1 LTYCNGVTRAR
12 TVGLLYVATA
22 LVFLLIGFLLMLLM
36 RWQLAWPGAP
46 LPAGIA
52 GLLGDRSAP
61 GGVLLPEFYQ
71 QLVAMHGTVMV
82 FLAVVPLATGGLGT
96 LLVPRMIGARDMG
109 LPRTALLSYTL
120 YAVGGLLMLGS
131 FLVEGG
137 AASSGW
143 TSYPPLAVLAT
154 KGQSWWLAG
163 MLAVSSASTLYAI
176 GMVAIII
183 GSRAPGVTLARLPF
197 FVWAQLVS
205 AVLLLL
211 AFPALQAAALF
222 QLTDRIAGSSL
233 FLPSGLVL
241 GGIPLQ
247 QYAGGGNPLLWQHL
261 FWFLAHPEVY
271 VLILPA
277 MGIVA
282 EVITAHTGR
291 PLWGARAMV
300 GAVLVLGVLS
310 MLVWAHHMFLTE
322 MGTVMS
328 DVFQVT
334 TLLVSV
340 PSVIVVGCLVLSLW
354 GHRLKA
360 SPALLFAVAFLPMF
374 GLGGLTGLPLG
385 MAASDVSLHDTYYVV
400 GHFHYIVAPGT
411 VFALFAAIYHWAPT
425 VLGRTLSTRLGYWH
439 FWPTLVL
446 MNSIF
451 LPMFVLGLAGVNRRL
466 YDAGAQYALAQGF
479 EGVQQHMTWSA
490 LALGVAQLPFV
501 LALITARRVEAD
513 AAEPAPAI
521 DHTGEAD
528 VVPTPRAGQV
538 APWLIVA
545 WLVMLFGSLLSGWVL
560 LRTGQPAWPHTANPW
575 WLIAGA
581 VLMGFSPWIMPER
594 PSTLSM
600 ATVLALATTQM
611 IVRALSAAGNA
622 GHVPAA
628 HNAHALWFTI
638 TCTMLTIT
646 VVASAAIIRP
656 RASRWSPDY
665 VAGLRLL
672 LRTLS
677 LLWLVISLVFLLG

>member
-1 LTYCNGVTRAR
+1 MTRAR

-22 LVFLLIGFLLMLLM
+22 LGFLLVGFLLMLLM

-46 LPAGIA
+46 LPGALA
-52 GLLGDRSAP
+52 SLLGDTQAP

-96 LLVPRMIGARDMG
+96 LLIPRMIGARDMA
-109 LPRTALLSYTL
+109 LPRTGALSYGL
-120 YAVGGLLMLGS
+120 YVTGGLLMLGS
-131 FLVEGG
+131 FLAEGG

-154 KGQSWWLAG
+154 AGQSWWLAG
-163 MLAVSSASTLYAI
+163 MLAVSSASTLYSV
-176 GMVAIII
+176 GMIATIV
-183 GSRAPGVTLARLPF
+183 GGRAPGVTLARLPF

-205 AVLLLL
+205 ALLLLL

-222 QLTDRIAGSSL
+222 QLMDRLAGSSL

-247 QYAGGGNPLLWQHL
+247 DYAGGGNPLLWQHL

-291 PLWGARAMV
+291 PLWGRRAMV

-354 GHRLKA
+354 GHRLRW

-374 GLGGLTGLPLG
+374 GIGGLTGLPLG
-385 MAASDVSLHDTYYVV
+385 LAASDVSLHDTYYVV

-411 VFALFAAIYHWAPT
+411 VFALFAAIYHWAPSVT
-425 VLGRTLSTRLGYWH
+425 GRTLSARLGSWH
-439 FWPTLVL
+439 FWPTFVL

-451 LPMFVLGLAGVNRRL
+451 LPMFALGLAGVNRRL

-479 EGVQQHMTWSA
+479 EGMQRHMTWSA
-490 LALGVAQLPFV
+490 LALGVAQIPFL
-501 LALITARRVEAD
+501 LALVTARRVTAPVEDATITADRAAVSAD
-513 AAEPAPAI
+513 A
-521 DHTGEAD
+521 DAD
-528 VVPTPRAGQV
+528 APRAGQV

-545 WLVMLFGSLLSGWVL
+545 WLLMLTGALLSGWVL
-560 LRTGQPAWPHTANPW
+560 LRTGQPAWPATASSA
-575 WLIAGA
+575 WLIAGG
-581 VLMGFSPWIMPER
+581 VLLAASAWMAR
-594 PSTLSM
+594 LSQSRLLWSGL
-600 ATVLALATTQM
+600 LALAATQLAT
-611 IVRALSAAGNA
+611 RALSSAWDA
-622 GHVPAA
+622 GHVPAV

-638 TCTMLTIT
+638 TVTLTLVT
-646 VVASAAIIRP
+646 AVACAAALHTARTHL
-656 RASRWSPDY
+656 APDR

-672 LRTLS
+672 LGTLS
-677 LLWLVISLVFLLG
+677 TLWLGTGIVFLIG

>member
-1 LTYCNGVTRAR
+1 VTRAR

-22 LVFLLIGFLLMLLM
+22 LVFLLVGFLLMLLM

-46 LPAGIA
+46 VPAGIA
-52 GLLGDRSAP
+52 ALLGDANAP

-96 LLVPRMIGARDMG
+96 LLVTPMIGARDVA
-109 LPRTALLSYTL
+109 LPRTALLSYAL

-154 KGQSWWLAG
+154 AGQSWWLAG
-163 MLAVSSASTLYAI
+163 MLATSCGSTLFAV
-176 GMVAIII
+176 GMIATII
-183 GSRAPGVTLARLPF
+183 GSRGPGVTLARLPF

-222 QLTDRIAGSSL
+222 QLMDRIAGSSL

-247 QYAGGGNPLLWQHL
+247 HYAGGGNPLLWQHL

-282 EVITAHTGR
+282 EVIRAHTGR

-354 GHRLKA
+354 GQRLKA

-374 GLGGLTGLPLG
+374 GIGGLTGLPLG

-425 VLGRTLSTRLGYWH
+425 VLGCTLSTRLGYWH
-439 FWPTLVL
+439 FWPTVLL

-479 EGVQQHMTWSA
+479 EGLQQYMTWSA
-490 LALGVAQLPFV
+490 LALGVAQLPFL
-501 LALITARRVEAD
+501 LALVTARRTEAL
-513 AAEPAPAI
+513 AEAPALPFAQG
-521 DHTGEAD
+521 DDTD
-528 VVPTPRAGQV
+528 VASAQSAGQV

-545 WLVMLFGSLLSGWVL
+545 WLVMLVGALLSGWVL
-560 LRTGQPAWPHTANPW
+560 LRTGQPEWPHTANPW

-581 VLMGFSPWIMPER
+581 VLTGASAWFMRQSPAP
-594 PSTLSM
+594 LAM
-600 ATVLALATTQM
+600 ASLPALAAIAM
-611 IVRALSAAGNA
+611 ALRGLSAASEA
-622 GHVPAA
+622 GHAPSA

-638 TCTMLTIT
+638 TCTIVVMT
-646 VVASAAIIRP
+646 VVACGAAI
-656 RASRWSPDY
+656 RAGRTPPSAHY

-672 LRTLS
+672 FGTLS
-677 LLWLVISLVFLLG
+677 LLWVVFSLVFLVG

>member
-1 LTYCNGVTRAR
+1 MTRAR

-22 LVFLLIGFLLMLLM
+22 LVFLLLGFLLMLLM
-36 RWQLAWPGAP
+36 RWQLAWPATP
-46 LPAGIA
+46 LPSAVA
-52 GLLGDRSAP
+52 SLLGEAQAP

-82 FLAVVPLATGGLGT
+82 FLAVVPLATGGIGS
-96 LLVPRMIGARDMG
+96 LLVPRMIGATGMA
-109 LPRTALLSYTL
+109 LPRTGALSYGL
-120 YAVGGLLMLGS
+120 YVTGGLIMLGS
-131 FLVEGG
+131 FLVDGG
-137 AASSGW
+137 AAASGW
-143 TSYPPLAVLAT
+143 TSYPPLAVLASA
-154 KGQSWWLAG
+154 GQSWWLVG
-163 MLAVSSASTLYAI
+163 MLAVSSGSTLYAI
-176 GMVAIII
+176 GMITTVI
-183 GSRAPGVTLARLPF
+183 GGRAPGVTLARLPF

-222 QLTDRIAGSSL
+222 QLMDRVAGSSL

-282 EVITAHTGR
+282 EVITSHTGR
-291 PLWGARAMV
+291 PLWGSRAMTL
-300 GAVLVLGVLS
+300 AVLVLGALS

-328 DVFQVT
+328 DVFQIT

-340 PSVIVVGCLVLSLW
+340 PSVIVVGCLVMSLW
-354 GHRLKA
+354 GGLART

-411 VFALFAAIYHWAPT
+411 VFALFAAIYHWAPA
-425 VLGRTLSTRLGYWH
+425 VVGRSLGTRLAHWH
-439 FWPTLVL
+439 FWPTFVL

-466 YDAGAQYALAQGF
+466 YDAGAEYALARGF
-479 EGVQQHMTWSA
+479 AHLQRHMTWSA
-490 LALGVAQLPFV
+490 LALGMAQIPFL
-501 LALITARRVEAD
+501 LALVTARRVDAPTDHPWPQAIAD
-513 AAEPAPAI
+513 GGPSSDAW
-521 DHTGEAD
+521 
-528 VVPTPRAGQV
+528 PRAGQV
-538 APWLIVA
+538 APWLITA
-545 WLVMLFGSLLSGWVL
+545 WMVMLLGALLSGWVL
-560 LRTGQPAWPHTANPW
+560 LRTGQSAWPQTAHAAW
-575 WLIAGA
+575 IAGGGA
-581 VLMGFSPWIMPER
+581 LVGLAGLLLR
-594 PSTLSM
+594 PSRHWLVWAGLCM
-600 ATVLALATTQM
+600 LGATQVST
-611 IVRALSAAGNA
+611 RALSSAWDAGLL
-622 GHVPAA
+622 PAV

-638 TCTMLTIT
+638 TGTLTLL
-646 VVASAAIIRP
+646 AAIGCAAILHAAHTDASPERVRTL
-656 RASRWSPDY
+656 RAP
-665 VAGLRLL
+665 LF
-672 LRTLS
+672 TLS
-677 LLWLVISLVFLLG
+677 LLWLVTSFVFLAG

>member
-1 LTYCNGVTRAR
+1 MTRAR

-22 LVFLLIGFLLMLLM
+22 LVFLLVGFLLMLLM
-36 RWQLAWPGAP
+36 RWQLAWPGTP
-46 LPAGIA
+46 LPGVLAS
-52 GLLGDRSAP
+52 LLGDTQAP
-61 GGVLLPEFYQ
+61 GGVPLPEFYQ
-71 QLVAMHGTVMV
+71 QLVAMHGSVMV
-82 FLAVVPLATGGLGT
+82 FLAVVPMATGGIGT
-96 LLVPRMIGARDMG
+96 LLVPRMIGATDMA
-109 LPRTALLSYTL
+109 LPRTGALAYGL
-120 YAVGGLLMLGS
+120 YVTGGLLMLGS
-131 FLVEGG
+131 FFAEGG

-143 TSYPPLAVLAT
+143 TAYAPLAVLAT
-154 KGQSWWLAG
+154 AGQSWWLGG
-163 MLAVSSASTLYAI
+163 MLAIGVASALYSV
-176 GMVAIII
+176 GMIATII
-183 GSRAPGVTLARLPF
+183 GARAPGLTLARLPF

-222 QLTDRIAGSSL
+222 QLMDRLAGSSL

-247 QYAGGGNPLLWQHL
+247 NYAGGGNPLLWQHL

-291 PLWGARAMV
+291 SLWKQRAMV

-328 DVFQVT
+328 DVFQIT
-334 TLLVSV
+334 TLLVSI
-340 PSVIVVGCLVLSLW
+340 PSVVVVGCLVMSLW
-354 GHRLKA
+354 GHRLRW

-385 MAASDVSLHDTYYVV
+385 LAASDVSLHDTYYVV

-425 VLGRTLSTRLGYWH
+425 VLGRTLNARLGRWH
-439 FWPTLVL
+439 FWPTFVL

-479 EGVQQHMTWSA
+479 EGMQRHMTWSA
-490 LALGVAQLPFV
+490 LALGVAQIPFL
-501 LALITARRVEAD
+501 LALITARRVT
-513 AAEPAPAI
+513 APAEEANVTA
-521 DHTGEAD
+521 DGAAVSAD
-528 VVPTPRAGQV
+528 VETNGPRAGQI

-545 WLVMLFGSLLSGWVL
+545 WLLMLAGALLSGWVL
-560 LRTGQPAWPHTANPW
+560 LRTGQSAWPQTASAG
-575 WLIAGA
+575 WLIACGGLLGA
-581 VLMGFSPWIMPER
+581 AAWLTR
-594 PSTLSM
+594 PSPSLLVW
-600 ATVLALATTQM
+600 AGLLALAATQLAT
-611 IVRALSAAGNA
+611 RALSSAWEA
-622 GHVPAA
+622 GHVPSA

-638 TCTMLTIT
+638 AVTLTLIT
-646 VVASAAIIRP
+646 AVVCAATLYAARTH
-656 RASRWSPDY
+656 RTTDR

-672 LRTLS
+672 LGTLS
-677 LLWLVISLVFLLG
+677 LLWLVTACVFLLG

>member
-1 LTYCNGVTRAR
+1 MTRAR

-22 LVFLLIGFLLMLLM
+22 LVFLLVGFLLMLLM
-36 RWQLAWPGAP
+36 RWQLAWPGSPVPTGLAS
-46 LPAGIA
+46 
-52 GLLGDRSAP
+52 LLGEAHAP

-71 QLVAMHGTVMV
+71 QLVAMHGSVMV
-82 FLAVVPLATGGLGT
+82 FLAVVPLATGGIGT
-96 LLVPRMIGARDMG
+96 LLVPRMIGARGMA
-109 LPRTALLSYTL
+109 LPRAGALSYAL
-120 YAVGGLLMLGS
+120 YAAGGLLMLGS
-131 FLVEGG
+131 FLAEGG

-154 KGQSWWLAG
+154 AGQSWWLAG
-163 MLAVSSASTLYAI
+163 MLAVGGASTLYSI
-176 GMVAIII
+176 GMIATII
-183 GSRAPGVTLARLPF
+183 GARAPGMTLTRLPF
-197 FVWAQLVS
+197 FVWSQLVS

-222 QLTDRIAGSSL
+222 QLMDRLAGSSL

-300 GAVLVLGVLS
+300 GAVLVLSLLS

-328 DVFQVT
+328 DVFQIT

-354 GHRLKA
+354 GHRLTG

-385 MAASDVSLHDTYYVV
+385 MAASDVALHDTYYVV

-425 VLGRTLSTRLGYWH
+425 VVGRTLSPRLGSWH
-439 FWPTLVL
+439 FWPTAVL

-466 YDAGAQYALAQGF
+466 YDAGAQYARAHGF
-479 EGVQQHMTWSA
+479 EGLQQHMTWSA
-490 LALGVAQLPFV
+490 LALGVAQVPFL
-501 LALITARRVEAD
+501 LALITSRRVEAD
-513 AAEPAPAI
+513 AGGSAVIVDHATAPLETEDA
-521 DHTGEAD
+521 AA
-528 VVPTPRAGQV
+528 PRAGRV
-538 APWLIVA
+538 GPWLGAA
-545 WLVMLFGSLLSGWVL
+545 WLVMLTGALLSGWVL
-560 LRTGQPAWPHTANPW
+560 LRTGQVAWPATGSAAWLTAGGM
-575 WLIAGA
+575 LLGA
-581 VLMGFSPWIMPER
+581 AARLTR
-594 PSTLSM
+594 PSSRYLRGAGLLAIAATL
-600 ATVLALATTQM
+600 LAGRSLW
-611 IVRALSAAGNA
+611 SAWAS

-638 TCTMLTIT
+638 TGTLTMLTALLCVAT
-646 VVASAAIIRP
+646 VDTA
-656 RASRWSPDY
+656 RASQSPDH
-665 VAGLRLL
+665 VSGLRVLL
-672 LRTLS
+672 GTLATV
-677 LLWLVISLVFLLG
+677 WMVTSLVLQVF